1 VRAAHPEE
9 DPDAAKTI
17 EFSAL
22 GKRVMEQYSTKQ
34 RQDFEEKLAKT
45 ALVKKKQL
53 DLDEHLS
60 VGDFLAE
67 RRERKD
73 WRHERHTTGQMAHS
87 VTSTYIDLKTS
98 DEKRALSDLE
108 MLGVV
113 WMEIKSFHH
122 KTFLQLQTNL
132 GEMNV
137 ELFSDQA
144 VRTCYSFLE
153 LVYKGL
159 LSGMKFKRLVPGAFL
174 QMENA
179 VSRTLKLD
187 TVDRSEK
194 LFHKKPYLLTVD
206 TLGGLNTFG
215 ITLAETPLLDR
226 TNSVFGQ
233 VMTNPELLDLVD
245 QAGEEDGLPHVAAP
259 HPESPRGP
267 GRQGAARP
275 LPRDLPPHQAQAL
288 RRRRRDRG
296 RPQGARGSREGV
308 QAHGDHAEDHI
319 DVSPYSRD
327 TLKLL
332 LSRRL

>member
-1 VRAAHPEE
+1 
-9 DPDAAKTI
+9 
-17 EFSAL
+17 
-22 GKRVMEQYSTKQ
+22 MEQYSDKQ
-34 RQDFEEKLAKT
+34 RQDFEDKLAK
-45 ALVKKKQL
+45 AAQVKKKAV
-53 DLDEHLS
+53 DLDEFIS
-60 VGDFLAE
+60 VEDFLAE

-73 WRHERHTTGQMAHS
+73 WRHERHTTGQMANS

-122 KTFLQLQTNL
+122 KTYLQLQTNL

-159 LSGMKFKRLVPGAFL
+159 LAGMKFKRLVPGSFL

-179 VSRTLKLD
+179 LSRTLKLD

-215 ITLAETPLLDR
+215 ITLAEAALLDR

-233 VMTNPELLDLVD
+233 VMTNQELLDLVD
-245 QAGEEDGLPHVAAP
+245 QAGEEDGLPNVA
-259 HPESPRGP
+259 SPD
-267 GRQGAARP
+267 ARKC
-275 LPRDLPPHQAQAL
+275 
-288 RRRRRDRG
+288 
-296 RPQGARGSREGV
+296 SR
-308 QAHGDHAEDHI
+308 
-319 DVSPYSRD
+319 S
-327 TLKLL
+327 
-332 LSRRL
+332 